1 MRFVESIREIGFR
14 LRSLGH
20 RRALDAQIDDEMRFH
35 LELLTANFEA
45 LGVPRDAARLMARRQ
60 FGNATLLHEDA
71 RAWWGLPSLDAL
83 GRDAR
88 HALRR
93 LARSPAFTIVIVLTF
108 AVGLGANTAI
118 FTLVDAALLRPLP
131 YADPAGLVT
140 VHHEYTSPALTME
153 SQISAPGF
161 NDYRHATSFAAAA
174 VERPWDVNVTASGAA
189 ERVRIGQVS
198 AGYFAVLGVG
208 AREGR
213 ALAPGHDQ
221 GGNDR
226 VVVLSDAYWR
236 RELGAAPN
244 VVGRSIELDGSSYV
258 ITGVMPASF
267 RDPFWPDA
275 RAWTPLVLAAP
286 EMDPS
291 HLTDEN
297 LDLVARLRPGVTL
310 AQARSEFARLATR
323 LRQAFP
329 ERLSAEWTLS
339 VAALG
344 QQERTRIRETLLV
357 MLGAVALVLLIAC
370 TNVAS
375 LSLARAAAQRR
386 EVAVRTALGGGRAA
400 ILRHLL
406 LESGIL
412 ALAGGVIGVVLAH
425 WSVRV
430 VAAAGNLPGLD
441 ESSLS
446 VRVIAFTLG
455 LVALTAIACG
465 LVPALDASRVDLA
478 TALAHSTR
486 TSAGDHRTVRLR
498 RGLVAAEIALAVVL
512 VAGAAM
518 MVRSVARLHAIDP
531 GFDPQELLTLKISL
545 PKTYR
550 SDAERASF
558 FGDVLSRIQRIP
570 GVKGVAAS
578 NALPFAGNNWNSG
591 VAIDGYA
598 PRTMSDMPW
607 GERRVV
613 NAGFFSGLR
622 IPLRAGRLF
631 TAADAVSGQR
641 VAVVDEM
648 FARRYFGDRSAV
660 GRRLSFNA
668 VPGDTAREWSTIVG
682 VVGHVTHE
690 RADAKPR
697 VQMYQLY
704 SQVRGAPPGLELAV
718 RTTSPDAVLRS
729 IRAGVQS
736 ADRTVAIADVR
747 SMDDRMEAALGQRR
761 LTMALLETFSAIAL
775 FLAAVG
781 VYGAMAYAVAQRS
794 RELGIRRALGATAR
808 TLVTGV
814 LRSALVLALAGAA
827 AGTLIA
833 IELSQLIAKQL
844 YGVKPT
850 DAQSLITAAGALV
863 LVAIV
868 AAVVPA
874 IRATRVDAVS
884 ALRDQ

>member
-1 MRFVESIREIGFR
+1 MRFVESIREIAFR
-14 LRSLGH
+14 LRSLA
-20 RRALDAQIDDEMRFH
+20 RRRSLEAQMQDEMRFH
-35 LELLTANFEA
+35 LELLTSNFEA
-45 LGVPRDAARLMARRQ
+45 LGVPYDAARQMARRQ
-60 FGNATLLHEDA
+60 FGNATRLHEDA
-71 RAWWGLPSLDAL
+71 RAWWGLPSMDAL
-83 GRDAR
+83 VRDVC

-93 LARSPAFTIVIVLTF
+93 LARAPAFTIVIVMTF

-118 FTLVDAALLRPLP
+118 FTLVDATLLRPLP
-131 YADPAGLVT
+131 YSDPLRLVT
-140 VHHEYTSPALTME
+140 VHHEYTSPALTMD

-161 NDYRHATSFAAAA
+161 EEYRRATSFADAA

-198 AGYFAVLGVG
+198 AGYFAVLGVD

-213 ALAPGHDQ
+213 ALAPGDDQ

-236 RELGAAPN
+236 RELGAASN
-244 VVGRSIELDGSSYV
+244 VVGRSLELDGSSYV
-258 ITGVMPASF
+258 IAGVMPASF

-275 RAWTPLVLAAP
+275 RAWTPLVLAASDK
-286 EMDPS
+286 DPS
-291 HLTDEN
+291 HMTDEN
-297 LDLVARLRPGVTL
+297 LDFVARLRPGVTL
-310 AQARSEFARLATR
+310 AQARSEFAHMAAT
-323 LRQAFP
+323 LRQTYP
-329 ERLSAEWTLS
+329 ERLSTEWTLS

-344 QQERTRIRETLLV
+344 LQERTRVRETLLV

-386 EVAVRTALGGGRAA
+386 EVAVRTALGGGRVA
-400 ILRHLL
+400 IMRHLL

-412 ALAGGVIGVVLAH
+412 AIAGGIVGVALAH

-430 VAAAGNLPGLD
+430 VAAAGILPGLD
-441 ESSLS
+441 EPSLS
-446 VRVIAFTLG
+446 VRVIVFTLG
-455 LVALTAIACG
+455 LVSLTAIVCG
-465 LVPALDASRVDLA
+465 LVPSLEASRVDLA

-531 GFDPQELLTLKISL
+531 GFDPHDLVTFKLSL
-545 PKTYR
+545 PTTYR

-558 FGDVLSRIQRIP
+558 FDDVLSRVQRIP
-570 GVKGVAAS
+570 GVNGMAAS

-591 VAIDGYA
+591 VVIDGYA
-598 PRTMSDMPW
+598 PKTMSDMPW

-613 NAGFFSGLR
+613 DAGFFTGMH

-631 TAADAVSGQR
+631 TAADAVSGER

-648 FARRYFGDRSAV
+648 FARRYFGDRPAV

-668 VPGDTAREWSTIVG
+668 VPGDTAREWSTVVG

-704 SQVRGAPPGLELAV
+704 SQVRGVPPGLELAL
-718 RTTSPDAVLRS
+718 RTNSPDAVLRS
-729 IRAGVQS
+729 VRAAVQS
-736 ADRTVAIADVR
+736 ADRTVAIADAR
-747 SMDDRMEAALGQRR
+747 SMDDRMESALGQRR

-794 RELGIRRALGATAR
+794 RELGIRRALGASAR
-808 TLVTGV
+808 TLVAGV

-827 AGTLIA
+827 VGTLIA
-833 IELSQLIAKQL
+833 IELSRLIAKQL

-868 AAVVPA
+868 AAVIPA
-874 IRATRVDAVS
+874 MRTTRVDAVS